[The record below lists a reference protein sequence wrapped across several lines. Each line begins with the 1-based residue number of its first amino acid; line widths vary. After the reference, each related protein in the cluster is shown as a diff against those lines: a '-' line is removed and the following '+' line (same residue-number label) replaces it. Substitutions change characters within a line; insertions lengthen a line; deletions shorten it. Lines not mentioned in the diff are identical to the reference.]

1 MFTELNDNQI
11 QAKIDFITNYLK
23 SNNAADGS
31 FVDAN
36 ANVTQKNIATLE
48 AELHKD
54 INIQINRMRIKQ
66 RIEQLYDKDTA
77 EQYITDINNHYVY
90 CHDSTRL
97 APYCV
102 SVTMYPLL
110 LDGLTGLGGESKAP
124 KHLAS
129 FCGTFVNF
137 IFATSAQF
145 AGAVATVEFL
155 MYFDY
160 YARKDFGD
168 NYLDTHRVEIQN
180 HLQHVVYAI
189 NQPAAARGYQ
199 SCFWNISC
207 YDEPYFE
214 SMFGDFVFP
223 DGEKADKLSVMKLQ
237 QFFLTWFNEERTKS
251 VLTFPVVT
259 CAVLS
264 KDGTP
269 SDKRF
274 ADEIAE
280 QLANGNSFF
289 IYMSESADALASC
302 CRLRNSIEKNPF
314 SFSLGAGGVATGSI
328 QVITLNVNRIIQD
341 AVDVVEVVRRVHK
354 YQHAYRTLI
363 DDLKSAGMLTVYD
376 AGFITLDKQ
385 YLTVGLN
392 GVLEA
397 AEFLNMKP
405 TIQDPN
411 YQLWLADMLE
421 RIADENKEFKKRT
434 GYMANTEIVPAEN
447 LGIKNY
453 DWDKKDGYV
462 VPENRNCYNS
472 YFYAVEDDAVSLVD
486 KFVLHGKPVID
497 KLDGGSALH
506 ANLDSHLPKDG
517 YLALLDLA
525 AKAGTNYFCFNVRST
540 LCIDCGHISKDTLDH
555 CEKCGSEK
563 VDHLTRI
570 IGYLKRIAFWSAGRR
585 KEHVK
590 RHYHD

>member
-1 MFTELNDNQI
+1 
-11 QAKIDFITNYLK
+11 
-23 SNNAADGS
+23 
-31 FVDAN
+31 
-36 ANVTQKNIATLE
+36 
-48 AELHKD
+48 
-54 INIQINRMRIKQ
+54 
-66 RIEQLYDKDTA
+66 
-77 EQYITDINNHYVY
+77 
-90 CHDSTRL
+90 
-97 APYCV
+97 
-102 SVTMYPLL
+102 
-110 LDGLTGLGGESKAP
+110 
-124 KHLAS
+124 
-129 FCGTFVNF
+129 
-137 IFATSAQF
+137 
-145 AGAVATVEFL
+145 
-155 MYFDY
+155 
-160 YARKDFGD
+160 
-168 NYLDTHRVEIQN
+168 
-180 HLQHVVYAI
+180 
-189 NQPAAARGYQ
+189 
-199 SCFWNISC
+199 
-207 YDEPYFE
+207 
-214 SMFGDFVFP
+214 
-223 DGEKADKLSVMKLQ
+223 
-237 QFFLTWFNEERTKS
+237 
-251 VLTFPVVT
+251 
-259 CAVLS
+259 
-264 KDGTP
+264 
-269 SDKRF
+269 
-274 ADEIAE
+274 
-280 QLANGNSFF
+280 
-289 IYMSESADALASC
+289 
-302 CRLRNSIEKNPF
+302 
-314 SFSLGAGGVATGSI
+314 
-328 QVITLNVNRIIQD
+328 
-341 AVDVVEVVRRVHK
+341 
-354 YQHAYRTLI
+354 
-363 DDLKSAGMLTVYD
+363 MLTVYD